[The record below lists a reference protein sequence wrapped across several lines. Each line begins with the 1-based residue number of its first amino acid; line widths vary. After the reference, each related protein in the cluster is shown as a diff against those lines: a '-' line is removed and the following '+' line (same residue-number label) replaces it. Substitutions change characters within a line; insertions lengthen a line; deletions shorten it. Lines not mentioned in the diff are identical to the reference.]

1 MEASP
6 LKLQVLVF
14 SPATLYNLVKKAES
28 EGYTH
33 ADPTIH
39 PVCRRP
45 RHRGLPADQG
55 GEPDRPAPDGG
66 PATRH
71 QHGRGVARAAPG
83 VRTHAPHPVR
93 AGPGAASR
101 RRAAGRRHGA
111 GRRRAA
117 PHPRL
122 LHRFSRPLFPH
133 PLHPRRHQAA
143 CRPLAAAP
151 AFPRDDHDPSVL
163 GPFVKINIF
172 SHR

>member
-39 PVCRRP
+39 PVYRRP
-45 RHRGLPADQG
+45 RHRGLPADQS
-55 GEPDRPAPDGG
+55 GEPDRPTPDGG
-66 PATRH
+66 PAPRH
-71 QHGRGVARAAPG
+71 QHGWGMARAAPG
-83 VRTHAPHPVR
+83 VRAPAPHPER

-111 GRRRAA
+111 GRRRA
-117 PHPRL
+117 P
-122 LHRFSRPLFPH
+122 
-133 PLHPRRHQAA
+133 
-143 CRPLAAAP
+143 
-151 AFPRDDHDPSVL
+151 
-163 GPFVKINIF
+163 
-172 SHR
+172 